1 MTRAAPAAWRALLP
15 GVAGLGV
22 AGLAL
27 AALLWASPFGAR
39 LAFAQAGAPS
49 FPALS
54 GRVVDAANILSP
66 EAEARISARLAAHE
80 AASTDQ
86 IAVATIPGLGGLSI
100 EEYANRLHRHW
111 ALGLKER
118 SNGALLLVAPAERR
132 VRIEVGYGLEG
143 ALTDALT
150 RTIITT
156 AIAPRFRDGDFS
168 GGVEAGVDA
177 MLDILKGDAQQW
189 GRQPRIRDDG
199 AQGWTPLV
207 LFAFF
212 LFVMI
217 AVMLQS
223 RGAARS
229 GSRAHRTRSGRWIVL
244 PGPSGGWSGGGGG
257 FSGGGFSGGG
267 GSSGGG
273 GASGDW

>member
-1 MTRAAPAAWRALLP
+1 MNRGPSAPW
-15 GVAGLGV
+15 
-22 AGLAL
+22 LAL
-27 AALLWASPFGAR
+27 AALALAASLWASAFGSGAA
-39 LAFAQAGAPS
+39 LGQAGVPS

-86 IAVATIPGLGGLSI
+86 IAVATVPDLGGRSI
-100 EEYANRLHRHW
+100 EEYANGLHRHW
-111 ALGLKER
+111 ALGRKER

-150 RTIITT
+150 RTIVTT
-156 AIAPRFRDGDFS
+156 AIAPRFRSGDFS

-189 GRQPRIRDDG
+189 GRQPILRDDG
-199 AQGWTPLV
+199 PQGWTPLL

-217 AVMLQS
+217 VVMLQS
-223 RGAARS
+223 RAGPRS

-244 PGPSGGWSGGGGG
+244 PGPSGGWSGGNGGFSGDG